1 MLINKVSF
9 IYSSILIGFS
19 INMSEKVDITIIG
32 AGVIGCAVAYRIAS
46 EYTGS
51 KDIVVIER
59 NSQINGE
66 NQSSRNSG
74 VIHAGVYYPS
84 DVGPLKA
91 KLCVEGNRMLYEF
104 CKSHNIPHKMC
115 GKLLIANDTLEEEY
129 LYDVHRIAS
138 ENNVPDLEII
148 DQNDIA
154 ILEPNVYG
162 VKALYVPTSGVIEST
177 SLVNK
182 LYELSE
188 EKEVMFLVGNEV
200 IKIIPHNSGFEV
212 TIESAN
218 DKEVFQT
225 ETLINSAGLYADEI
239 AMMVNPNCPYR
250 MDPVKGESASFY
262 KSARDDISM
271 KGLNIYPVPFGY
283 LPGGERLRVGFREFK
298 KLFDKGKVIKSVGVH
313 LTPTFELSG
322 DEYVI
327 GDTVTI
333 GPAYSTPEN
342 REDYMA
348 TKEPAYYHS
357 MINPFFPNIRL
368 EEINLHQAGIRAKL
382 AGHYDFVIE
391 RDPVHK
397 NLINLIGMDSP
408 GLTSSF
414 AIADYIAKM
423 IH

>member
-1 MLINKVSF
+1 VS
-9 IYSSILIGFS
+9 LIGFS
-19 INMSEKVDITIIG
+19 VNMSEKIDITIIG
-32 AGVIGCAVAYRIAS
+32 AGVIGCAIAYSVAG
-46 EYTGS
+46 EYAGS
-51 KDIVVIER
+51 KDIVVVER

-84 DVGPLKA
+84 GIGPLKA

-115 GKLLIANDTLEEEY
+115 GKLLIANDALEEEY
-129 LYDVHRIAS
+129 LYDVYRIAS

-148 DQNDIA
+148 GQKDILA
-154 ILEPNVYG
+154 LEPNVNG
-162 VKALYVPTSGVIEST
+162 SRALYVPTSGVIEST

-182 LYELSE
+182 LYDLSE
-188 EKEVMFLVGNEV
+188 KKGVMFLVGNKV
-200 IKIIPHNSGFEV
+200 TKIKPHNSGFEV

-239 AMMVNPNCPYR
+239 AMMVNPDCPYR

-271 KGLNIYPVPFGY
+271 NGLNIYPVPFGY
-283 LPGGERLRVGFREFK
+283 LPDGERLRVGFREFK
-298 KLFDKGKVIKSVGVH
+298 KLFDEGKVIKSVGVH
-313 LTPTFELSG
+313 LTPTFEFSG
-322 DEYVI
+322 DKYII
-327 GDTVTI
+327 GDTVTV
-333 GPAYSTPEN
+333 GPAYSTPEG

-348 TKEPAYYHS
+348 TKEPAYYHL
-357 MINPFFPNIRL
+357 MIDPFFPNIRL
-368 EEINLHQAGIRAKL
+368 EDIRLHQAGIRAKL
-382 AGHYDFVIE
+382 ADHYDFVIE

-408 GLTSSF
+408 GLTSSL
-414 AIADYIAKM
+414 AIADHIAKM

>member
-1 MLINKVSF
+1 
-9 IYSSILIGFS
+9 
-19 INMSEKVDITIIG
+19 MSEKVDITIIG
-32 AGVIGCAVAYRIAS
+32 AGVIGCAIAYRIAG

-59 NSQINGE
+59 NNQINGE

-84 DVGPLKA
+84 GIGPLKA

-115 GKLLIANDTLEEEY
+115 GKLLIANNALEEEY

-138 ENNVPDLEII
+138 ENNIPGLEIM
-148 DQNDIA
+148 DQKDITA
-154 ILEPNVYG
+154 LEPNVNG
-162 VKALYVPTSGVIEST
+162 TKALYVPTSGVIEST

-182 LYELSE
+182 LYDLSE
-188 EKEVMFLVGNEV
+188 EKEVMFLVGNKV
-200 IKIIPHNSGFEV
+200 TKIEPHNSGFEV

-239 AMMVNPNCPYR
+239 AMMVNPDCPYR
-250 MDPVKGESASFY
+250 MDPLKGESASFY
-262 KSARDDISM
+262 KSSRDDLSM
-271 KGLNIYPVPFGY
+271 NGLNIYPVPFGY
-283 LPGGERLRVGFREFK
+283 LPGGERLRVGFEEFK
-298 KLFDKGKVIKSVGVH
+298 KLFDEGKVIKSVGVH
-313 LTPTFELSG
+313 LTPTFELRG
-322 DEYVI
+322 DEYII

-357 MINPFFPNIRL
+357 MINPFFSNIKL
-368 EEINLHQAGIRAKL
+368 EDINLHQAGIRAKL
-382 AGHYDFVIE
+382 ADHYDFVIE
-391 RDPVHK
+391 RDPVYK

-408 GLTSSF
+408 GLTSSL
-414 AIADYIAKM
+414 AIADHIAKM

>member
-1 MLINKVSF
+1 
-9 IYSSILIGFS
+9 
-19 INMSEKVDITIIG
+19 MSEKVDITIIG
-32 AGVIGCAVAYRIAS
+32 AGVIGCAVAYRIAG

-115 GKLLIANDTLEEEY
+115 GKLLIANDALEEEY
-129 LYDVHRIAS
+129 LYDVYRIAS

-148 DQNDIA
+148 DQKDIA
-154 ILEPNVYG
+154 ALEPNVHG
-162 VKALYVPTSGVIEST
+162 VKALYVPTSGVVEST

-188 EKEVMFLVGNEV
+188 EKEVMFLVGNRV
-200 IKIIPHNSGFEV
+200 TKIKPHNSGFEV

-218 DKEVFQT
+218 DREVFQT

-239 AMMVNPNCPYR
+239 AMLVNPDCPYR

-271 KGLNIYPVPFGY
+271 NGLNIYPVPFGY
-283 LPGGERLRVGFREFK
+283 LPDGERLYVGFMEFK
-298 KLFDKGKVIKSVGVH
+298 KLFDEGKVIKSVGVH

-322 DEYVI
+322 DGYVI

-357 MINPFFPNIRL
+357 MINPFFPNIGL
-368 EEINLHQAGIRAKL
+368 EDINLHQAGIRAKL
-382 AGHYDFVIE
+382 ADHYDFVIE

-408 GLTSSF
+408 GLTSSL
-414 AIADYIAKM
+414 AIADHIAKM

>member
-1 MLINKVSF
+1 
-9 IYSSILIGFS
+9 
-19 INMSEKVDITIIG
+19 MSEKVDITIIG
-32 AGVIGCAVAYRIAS
+32 AGVIGCAVAHRIAS
-46 EYTGS
+46 EYTGL

-115 GKLLIANDTLEEEY
+115 GKLLIANDALEEEY
-129 LYDVHRIAS
+129 LYDVYRIAS

-148 DQNDIA
+148 DQKDIEA
-154 ILEPNVYG
+154 LEPNVHG
-162 VKALYVPTSGVIEST
+162 VKALYVPTSGVVEST

-188 EKEVMFLVGNEV
+188 EKEVMFLVGNRV
-200 IKIIPHNSGFEV
+200 TKIKPHNSGFEV

-218 DKEVFQT
+218 DREVFQT

-239 AMMVNPNCPYR
+239 AMLVNPDCPYR

-271 KGLNIYPVPFGY
+271 NGLNIYPVPFGY
-283 LPGGERLRVGFREFK
+283 LPDGERLYVGFREFK
-298 KLFDKGKVIKSVGVH
+298 KLFDEGKVIKSVGVH

-322 DEYVI
+322 DGYVI

-357 MINPFFPNIRL
+357 MINPFFPNIGL
-368 EEINLHQAGIRAKL
+368 EDINLHQAGIRAKL
-382 AGHYDFVIE
+382 ADHYDFVIE

-408 GLTSSF
+408 GLTSSL
-414 AIADYIAKM
+414 AIADHIAKM

>member
-1 MLINKVSF
+1 
-9 IYSSILIGFS
+9 
-19 INMSEKVDITIIG
+19 MSEKVDITIIG

-46 EYTGS
+46 EHTGS
-51 KDIVVIER
+51 KDIVVVER

-84 DVGPLKA
+84 DAGPLKA

-115 GKLLIANDTLEEEY
+115 GKLLIANDALEEEY

-148 DQNDIA
+148 DQKDIA
-154 ILEPNVYG
+154 ALEPNVLG
-162 VKALYVPTSGVIEST
+162 IKALYVPTSGVIEST

-188 EKEVMFLVGNEV
+188 EEEVMFLVGNRV
-200 IKIIPHNSGFEV
+200 TKIKPHSSGFEV

-218 DKEVFQT
+218 DKEIFQT

-239 AMMVNPNCPYR
+239 AMMVNPDCPYR

-262 KSARDDISM
+262 RSARDDLSM
-271 KGLNIYPVPFGY
+271 NGLNIYPVPFGY
-283 LPGGERLRVGFREFK
+283 LPDGERLHVGFREFK
-298 KLFDKGKVIKSVGVH
+298 KLFDEGKVIKSVGVH

-322 DEYVI
+322 DGYVI

-368 EEINLHQAGIRAKL
+368 EDINLHQAGIRAKL
-382 AGHYDFVIE
+382 ADHYDFVIE

-408 GLTSSF
+408 GLTSSL
-414 AIADYIAKM
+414 AIADHIAKM

>member
-1 MLINKVSF
+1 
-9 IYSSILIGFS
+9 
-19 INMSEKVDITIIG
+19 MSVKVDITIVG

-51 KDIVVIER
+51 KDIVVVER

-115 GKLLIANDTLEEEY
+115 GKLLIANDALEEEY

-148 DQNDIA
+148 GQKDIA
-154 ILEPNVYG
+154 ALEPNVNG
-162 VKALYVPTSGVIEST
+162 VRALYVPTSGVIEST

-182 LYELSE
+182 LYDLSE
-188 EKEVMFLVGNEV
+188 EKEVMFLVGNKV
-200 IKIIPHNSGFEV
+200 TKIEPHNSGFEV

-239 AMMVNPNCPYR
+239 ARMANPNCPYR

-271 KGLNIYPVPFGY
+271 NGLNIYPVPFGY
-283 LPGGERLRVGFREFK
+283 LPDGERLRVGFREFK
-298 KLFDKGKVIKSVGVH
+298 KLFDEGKVIKSVGVH

-322 DEYVI
+322 DEYMI

-333 GPAYSTPEN
+333 GPAYSTPKN
-342 REDYMA
+342 REDYIA
-348 TKEPAYYHS
+348 TREPAYYHS
-357 MINPFFPNIRL
+357 MVNPFFPNIRL
-368 EEINLHQAGIRAKL
+368 EDVKLHQAGIRAKL

-397 NLINLIGMDSP
+397 NIINLIGMDSP
-408 GLTSSF
+408 GLTSAL
-414 AIADYIAKM
+414 AIANHIAKM